1 MNNERKGIVS
11 LVEKGTFAG
20 RKDSEGHISLDRKG
34 TLAKRAIGKEARF
47 VGRKRNYQRM
57 EGTMERQCSLDR
69 KGTLAERRGCIK
81 STKGKCWKKENPT
94 MAKERI
100 YLPLVIVL
108 RQEKGRKSKK

>member
-57 EGTMERQCSLDR
+57 ERQDSLDR

-100 YLPLVIVL
+100 YLSLIIVL